1 MLKTQ
6 ARPLTGGRLVRPK
19 SDLPLSRTPPPRS
32 RTPPPRRSQRRRE
45 EEEKANFVPLRLCGA
60 NLKKVRRV
68 RKIFNGGW
76 GGWKMRHVL
85 PIPVIRVIRRISSR
99 LFPLR
104 ALLLRGSSVPFPL

>member
-68 RKIFNGGW
+68 RKIFNAGW
-76 GGWKMRHVL
+76 GGWEHRHDF
-85 PIPVIRVIRRISSR
+85 PIRVIRIIRGLSSR
-99 LFPLR
+99 LFALRPLC
-104 ALLLRGSSVPFPL
+104 ARGLPVR